1 MSPPIQNTP
10 VKKRINNDSQNVT
23 PNSRKRKNILADA
36 LASYIKDMSISSD
49 QDQTDAIMLPLQK
62 LNLLEKIEFVQKPTK
77 ANQYALY
84 VYFDTEIVP
93 NQH

>member
-1 MSPPIQNTP
+1 
-10 VKKRINNDSQNVT
+10 
-23 PNSRKRKNILADA
+23 
-36 LASYIKDMSISSD
+36 MSISSD